1 MLLFKVILIKRIKQL
16 LENLTKNLIF
26 INEVGD
32 KIFNIIYF
40 LLFLLVRFL
49 FIFRISNNF

>member
-40 LLFLLVRFL
+40 FLFLLVRFL

>member
-40 LLFLLVRFL
+40 FLFLLVRFL
-49 FIFRISNNF
+49 FIFRISNNL